1 MRTASKKLI
10 LSLAS
15 ALYILLSATP
25 LYADD
30 TELYTGITPGAIT
43 ARPNVLFIID
53 TSGSMGTNVT
63 LTTGTYD
70 PATTYTGTCDPTRY
84 YWSNTGGV
92 PSCSGWF
99 VPYINVSAFQCNDA
113 SAALGVGGSGFYL
126 DRMAR
131 YSTNSNSWE
140 TLNTFTPNHEVECAE
155 DYGLHGDGSNSSD
168 LWPANGNNG
177 GPWRANT
184 TNSLSWSSTGGSY
197 TIYTANYINFVNTA
211 GNSTTLTRLQIV
223 QQVLTDII
231 DSTAGINAALM
242 RYDASGS
249 SLGGSFVEPM
259 QAIDASTRTGFNN
272 SINALTAG
280 GATPLAETLY
290 EAMLYYRGEHVY
302 FGNNATPSNVSSVLD
317 PSDSSRYASPI
328 EFQCQSNFI
337 VMLTDGDPVADDSAD
352 SVINGGNAAFGD
364 FFPGVAG
371 AAGVSDS
378 CTFNSGDDCLDEL
391 ADYMYT
397 HDQNSSLGDVQNII
411 TYTIGFATDQ
421 PLLEST
427 ARKGGSS
434 GGNVDPEV
442 GYFTTDSITGLT
454 EAFTS
459 IISRIQYET
468 TTFISPAVS
477 VNAFNRLSHRNE
489 LYFALFKPTTRYRWP
504 GNLKKYKLARAT
516 AGDPDSEL
524 IIIDAAGTPAINGGT
539 GFFDSGA
546 RSIWSANADG
556 ADVTLGGAAE
566 NQPLANRKVY
576 TFTGANSTLVPP
588 QTNAETLNTS
598 SNMLHES
605 NSVLVATGDTEN
617 LYANTLL
624 GLTTTTTDAD
634 RTLLIQWARGVDVL
648 DSDEDGSRTDSRNF
662 IGDPLHSKPQLVTYK
677 GTTDADADITIYMI
691 TNEGFLHAIDPDGDG
706 STPDSGGNELFS
718 FVPQDL
724 LPNLNVL
731 KSNTTTPIRTYGLDG
746 PMTIWHN
753 DLNRDLL
760 VLESNGSPQVTSG
773 VSEHVYLYFGMRRG
787 GKNYYAMDVTDRD
800 SPKLKWKIEGGIAG
814 DPFEELGQ
822 TWSKMTYAKIKL
834 NGTDRDVLIF
844 GGGYDTSVDSVSIP
858 ADDSVGR
865 AIFIVDAET
874 GERLWWAG
882 IAGSGA
888 DLELTN
894 MKNAIAADVTAFDST
909 GDGYIDRI
917 YAADLAARVWR
928 FDIFNS
934 DNTGAAS
941 LVDGDVIADLNGTAV
956 SNSAE
961 ATAAN
966 NRHFYYAP
974 SVAYIRDGS
983 QEFFTI
989 AIGSGYRAH
998 PTNTVI
1004 EDRFY
1009 VIRDTNVRGPARD
1022 GNGDPIYTSISEDDL
1037 YDTTGNI
1044 IGEGT
1049 QIQIN
1054 AARTSLNTNKGWYIK
1069 LNEPDGTFVGEKVLG
1084 QAVTFNGILLFSS
1097 FTPLD
1102 SSQLNSCSQSK
1113 GLSAAWAINLIN
1125 GKPIFNFDQSNPDL
1139 TRSDRKGLL
1148 NMDGIPPEPALIFY
1162 DGDVTAFFG
1171 TLQLGDAGDGM
1182 GNDGLMPDG
1191 YIKRKFWNLSQ

>member
-391 ADYMYT
+391 AQYMYER
-397 HDQNSSLGDVQNII
+397 DQITSLNDTQNII

-427 ARKGGSS
+427 ADKGGST
-434 GGNVDPEV
+434 GGNVDSNV
-442 GYFTTDSITGLT
+442 GYFTTDSIIGLT

-459 IISRIQYET
+459 IISDIQEVN

-477 VNAFNRLSHRNE
+477 VNAFNRLSHRSE
-489 LYFALFKPTTRYRWP
+489 LYFALFRPTIRYRWP
-504 GNLKKYKLARAT
+504 GNLKKYKLARET
-516 AGDPDSEL
+516 TGNPDSDL
-524 IIIDAAGTPAINGGT
+524 IIIDVNGLNAIDTNT

-546 RSIWSANADG
+546 QSIWSATADG

-566 NQPLANRKVY
+566 NQPLANRRIY
-576 TFTGANSTLVPP
+576 TFTGVNSTLVPP
-588 QTNAETLNTS
+588 QINSETLNTT
-598 SNMLHES
+598 NNLLHED
-605 NSVLVATGDTEN
+605 NPVLVAAGTGEDVS
-617 LYANTLL
+617 ANTLL
-624 GLTTTTTDAD
+624 GLTTTTSDAD
-634 RTLLIQWARGVDVL
+634 RTTLLQWARGVDVL
-648 DSDEDGSRTDSRNF
+648 DEDEDGSNTDSRNF
-662 IGDPLHSKPQLVTYK
+662 IGDPLHSRPQLVNYK
-677 GTTDADADITIYMI
+677 GTTAADTDITIYMI
-691 TNEGFLHAIDPDGDG
+691 TNEGFLHAIDADDG
-706 STPDSGGNELFS
+706 TEQFS
-718 FVPQDL
+718 FIPQDL
-724 LPNLNVL
+724 LPNLDVL
-731 KSNTTTPIRTYGLDG
+731 KSNTTAAVRTYGLDG
-746 PMTIWHN
+746 PMTVWHN
-753 DLNRDLL
+753 DLNNDLL
-760 VLESNGSPQVTSG
+760 VLDSSDTPQVTDG

-787 GKNYYAMDVTDRD
+787 GKNYYALDVTDRN
-800 SPKLKWKIEGGIAG
+800 SPKLKWKIEGGIPG

-822 TWSKMTYAKIKL
+822 SWSEMSHATIKL
-834 NGTDRDVLIF
+834 NGVARHVLIF
-844 GGGYDTSVDSVSIP
+844 GGGYDTSEDSVSTP
-858 ADDSVGR
+858 SDDNVGR

-882 IAGSGA
+882 ISGSGA
-888 DLELTN
+888 DLELAE
-894 MKNAIAADVTAFDST
+894 MKNSIAADVTAFDST

-917 YAADLAARVWR
+917 YAADLAARIWR
-928 FDIFNS
+928 FDL
-934 DNTGAAS
+934 DNTDDTRTSILANG
-941 LVDGDVIADLNGTAV
+941 GVIADLNGTAV
-956 SNSAE
+956 SNSAD

-966 NRHFYYAP
+966 NRRFYYAP

-989 AIGSGYRAH
+989 AIGSGYRSH
-998 PTNTVI
+998 PTDTSI
-1004 EDRFY
+1004 KDRFY
-1009 VIRDTNVRGPARD
+1009 VIRDTNVRGPALD
-1022 GNGDPIYTSISEDDL
+1022 GNGTPIYTTISEDDL
-1037 YDTTGNI
+1037 YDATGNL
-1044 IGEGT
+1044 IGQGT
-1049 QIQIN
+1049 QNQID
-1054 AARTSLNTNKGWYIK
+1054 AARTSLNTGNGWYIK
-1069 LNEPDGTFVGEKVLG
+1069 LNNTDGTFVGEKVLG
-1084 QAVTFNGILLFSS
+1084 RAVTFNGVLLFSS
-1097 FTPLD
+1097 FTPLEI
-1102 SSQLNSCSQSK
+1102 SQSNSCSPSQ
-1113 GLSAAWAINLIN
+1113 GVSAAWAINLID
-1125 GKPIFNFDQSNPDL
+1125 GKPVFNFDQSNPDL
-1139 TRSDRKGLL
+1139 TRNDRKGTL
-1148 NMDGIPPEPALIFY
+1148 NMGGLPSDPSIVFY
-1162 DGDVTAFFG
+1162 DDGLGDREITALFG
-1171 TLQLGDAGDGM
+1171 TLRYDEAGDGI
-1182 GNDGLMPDG
+1182 GTNAPPLLKDDYVQPR
-1191 YIKRKFWNLSQ
+1191 YWNVTQ